1 MKRVDGRTLAASIRA
16 DVAAAIAA
24 KNLQP
29 RLGVLLVGEDPAS
42 RLYVQLK
49 EKAAAEVGIATDIQR
64 LPATTSDEDLI
75 RCIDAWNAD
84 PAIHGILVQLPLPE
98 GHDTNLI
105 IERIDPK
112 KDADGFHPS
121 NIEALLSGTGTI
133 ISPLHEGILRLI
145 AATDIRVNASHVSII
160 GNSDIFIRPLAYLLT
175 KAGAIVTTMQLD
187 DLQRRE
193 LLTSQI
199 IITAVGKPNLV
210 SQHVVASG
218 TCVIDVGTS
227 TLANGHVVGD
237 VDAASLEPLE
247 GWLTPVPG
255 GVGPMTIAM
264 LLKNVMQLA
273 EQR

>member
-160 GNSDIFIRPLAYLLT
+160 GNGDIFIRPLAYLLT
-175 KAGAIVTTMQLD
+175 KAGAIVTTMQPD

-237 VDAASLEPLE
+237 VDAASLEPLD